1 MLTTMKR
8 ILLLAASLL
17 TAATLLAQNSFV
29 HEQSDGYVWPTD
41 PEVLAKLDRWQEI
54 GRAHV

>member
-8 ILLLAASLL
+8 FLLTTLFLLLAAMLD
-17 TAATLLAQNSFV
+17 AQNSFV

-41 PEVLAKLDRWQEI
+41 PQVLEKLNQ
-54 GRAHV
+54 